1 MFYVFWIIVN
11 SMFGSI
17 FVAKPIGSTLCV
29 DSNLL
34 WSTIYK

>member
-1 MFYVFWIIVN
+1 MFYVFWIIINGV
-11 SMFGSI
+11 FGSI
-17 FVAKPIGSTLCV
+17 FVADSIGTTLCI